1 MNRRHILTI
10 VVVAVISI
18 LIGYFLAR
26 WFDSSHSENPKGDI
40 KSERKILY
48 YKDPMHP
55 WITSD
60 KPGKAPD
67 CGMDLVPVY
76 EGEEESEPGII
87 KIDPTMVQNI
97 GVRIE
102 PVKRMKLT
110 KTIRTVGRVD
120 YDETKIVV
128 LSTKIS
134 GWIEKLY
141 VDYTGKF
148 VRKGEPLFEVYSP
161 ELVTAQEEYLQ
172 AINYRESVSG
182 SRDPYIIEGANQ
194 LVESARKR
202 LLYWDITEEQI
213 KELENTKQVR
223 KTLIFYS
230 PVDGVV
236 IEKNV
241 FLGTKVAQGMN
252 LMKIVDLSNVWVYAD
267 VYEYELPW
275 VKVGEEAEVELS
287 YIPGKILKGKV
298 VYIYPFLQPETR
310 TIKVRLEFENPEYLL
325 KPDMYVNVYIKSK
338 VAIDALVVPE
348 QSVIR
353 TGKRDIV
360 VAALGGGRFKS
371 VEVKLGVLADG
382 YYQVLE
388 GLSENQ
394 NIVTSSHF
402 LIDSESNLKA
412 ALAGLTHQHGSMP
425 LEESKPEKSEEHKHE
440 EGKGLKEQRKK
451 SKPEFHE
458 HHEKEMRSE
467 VVGKV
472 IDPVCGME
480 IEPNEELSYVYDGKK
495 YYFCMKSDMEKFKK
509 NPQKYLKL
517 N

>member
-1 MNRRHILTI
+1 MNIRHILTI
-10 VVVAVISI
+10 VAVAVISI

-26 WFDSSHSENPKGDI
+26 WFDFSRSENPKGDM

-76 EGEEESEPGII
+76 EGEEETEPGVIR
-87 KIDPTMVQNI
+87 IDPTIVQNI

-128 LSTKIS
+128 LTTKIS

-172 AINYRESVSG
+172 AINYRENVSG
-182 SRDPYIIEGANQ
+182 SKDPYIIEGANQ

-202 LLYWDITEEQI
+202 LLYWDVTEEQI
-213 KELENTKQVR
+213 KELESTKRVR

-236 IEKNV
+236 LEKNI

-252 LMKIVDLSNVWVYAD
+252 LMRIVNLSTIWVYAD

-275 VKVGEEAEVELS
+275 VRVGEEAEVELS
-287 YIPGKILKGKV
+287 YIPGKTLKGKV

-310 TIKVRLEFENPEYLL
+310 TVKIRLEFENPGYLL
-325 KPDMYVNVYIKSK
+325 KPDMYVNVNIKSK

-360 VAALGGGRFKS
+360 VVALGGGRFKS

-388 GLSENQ
+388 GLHENQ

-412 ALAGLTHQHGSMP
+412 ALAGLTHQHGSMLP
-425 LEESKPEKSEEHKHE
+425 EESKPEKLEEHKHE
-440 EGKGLKEQRKK
+440 EEEKLKEQVKK
-451 SKPEFHE
+451 SKPESHK
-458 HHEKEMRSE
+458 HQEKETKSKVM
-467 VVGKV
+467 GKV

-480 IEPNEELSYVYDGKK
+480 IEPDEELSYVYEGKR
-495 YYFCMKSDMEKFKK
+495 YYFCMKSDMEKFKR